1 MNHEY
6 PNLEKIKTLNISLNI
21 ITPSA
26 KYPEIMKNLALKIT
40 AKNMKWIM
48 IYIHSIDILDYWYS
62 RLNR

>member
-40 AKNMKWIM
+40 AKNMK
-48 IYIHSIDILDYWYS
+48 
-62 RLNR
+62 